1 MQIVTRA
8 AFAPRVARVMAARV
22 VAARVVAAR
31 ELAASTV
38 SSSST
43 VHDLTARSV
52 WRSTKSFSGPSLVSR
67 PPAQPLFSERYAAQR
82 TRSTTNHVNRDV

>member
-1 MQIVTRA
+1 MMQILGLA
-8 AFAPRVARVMAARV
+8 AFAPRVARV

-31 ELAASTV
+31 EVAASPV

-52 WRSTKSFSGPSLVSR
+52 WRSTKSFSGPSFVSC
-67 PPAQPLFSERYAAQR
+67 PPAQP
-82 TRSTTNHVNRDV
+82 RSANVTPRSALDQQKHVNRDV